1 MEKWDSTSSKTW
13 VGCPYRD
20 NRVPSPEK
28 YTLRCKERFDADLK
42 ERRRVESR
50 CRGDELLPSY
60 DVEQLVRALA
70 HRLGIRDRKRF
81 EQRAKLVNGLDQKSL
96 RIVYRLFDD
105 LLFLR
110 RGPSR
115 WFEVMR
121 P

>member
-1 MEKWDSTSSKTW
+1 
-13 VGCPYRD
+13 
-20 NRVPSPEK
+20 
-28 YTLRCKERFDADLK
+28 
-42 ERRRVESR
+42 
-50 CRGDELLPSY
+50 
-60 DVEQLVRALA
+60 VEQLVRALA

-81 EQRAKLVNGLDQKSL
+81 EQRAKLVNGLDKKSL